1 MTHSALWLSQLQ
13 FFSSLSFMAIFF
25 AMELGLAWLLL
36 IFRLRTLSGLHSV
49 WLASYRFW
57 VRVFALT
64 VVLGFASSLPILIQ
78 LGSLWP
84 GFSSRTSEVS
94 GPLIALAL
102 AVTLVFKSGF
112 LGLMLFAYRTL
123 PHWLHTI
130 VVAIVAIGS
139 TVTVSVLIA
148 LSSWMQVPTGVQWQD
163 KGYLVTDWYEL
174 LTGPA
179 FVWQLAVFLLLSMV
193 VACCFVMAVT
203 AAKSL
208 RRPAD
213 ESERRAFRL
222 VLWVLLLSTVLL
234 VAAVWGYGQ
243 MVVQYEPLKA
253 LATVARWHA
262 NTEVFWPFIAYP
274 AGPEA
279 GNLYSYGWRGMGAMW
294 IPLSETGEYLH
305 LEGQSSLPPVAL
317 VFFSFRIA
325 LLLGAAILLVSV
337 LTCWRVRP
345 QHYDPSALSVG
356 WRRVLIAMGAAGWLL
371 LVVGL
376 LYHFSGALPYM
387 VNGSIKFTDVFSDV
401 PFESA
406 LASLVSYAVVY
417 GFCLV
422 GFFMLVR
429 YIVRYGVVPVA
440 RRRGRA

>member
-84 GFSSRTSEVS
+84 GFSSHTSEVS
-94 GPLIALAL
+94 GPIIAVAL
-102 AVTLVFKSGF
+102 AVTLLFKSAF
-112 LGLMLFAYRTL
+112 LGLMLFAYRSL

-130 VVAIVAIGS
+130 IVGVVAIGS

-148 LSSWMQVPTGVQWQD
+148 LSSWMQAPTGVQWQD
-163 KGYLVTDWYEL
+163 QAYVVMDWYQL
-174 LTGPA
+174 LSGPA
-179 FVWQLAVFLLLSMV
+179 FVWQLALFLILSMV

-222 VLWVLLLSTVLL
+222 VLWLLVVSMLLLVF
-234 VAAVWGYGQ
+234 ACFGYGQ
-243 MVVQYEPLKA
+243 MVVHYEPLKA
-253 LATVARWHA
+253 LATMARWEEDA
-262 NTEVFWPFIAYP
+262 AVFWPVIAYP
-274 AGPEA
+274 AGPEL
-279 GNLYSYGWRGMGAMW
+279 GNLYSYGLRGMGAMW
-294 IPLSETGEYLH
+294 LPQTESGAYMGLA
-305 LEGQSSLPPVAL
+305 GQAALPPVAL
-317 VFFSFRIA
+317 VFVSFRIA
-325 LLLGAAILLVSV
+325 LLLGAAILLIAIV
-337 LTCWRVRP
+337 TCWRVRP
-345 QHYDPSALSVG
+345 QHYDPSALSSA
-356 WRRVLIAMGAAGWLL
+356 WRHVLVAMGGMGWLL

-387 VNGSIKFTDVFSDV
+387 VNGTVTFSDVFSDV
-401 PFESA
+401 PFEAA
-406 LASLVSYAVVY
+406 LLSVVAYTAVY